1 MNRIEKLP
9 PAFERFDEMLG
20 VLDFAIFEDA
30 GGTEE
35 EILSAVPQ
43 ALRHFHRFDAGKLR
57 ALGSRRICEKAFFG
71 DWYDPDSGSLLRLGS
86 YKTADGSQLTDPV
99 LSSLDGVRIMSGASS
114 CPEPG
119 GQFAYAFSHPPY
131 PLYARPSEVQAVFE
145 EIRDFILP
153 PLHGSEIL
161 DWSDARLPEVSD
173 YFEDGAEWWGV
184 FLFSVHIP
192 SMRRLTIIAG
202 STTD

>member
-20 VLDFAIFEDA
+20 VLDFAIFENA
-30 GGTEE
+30 GGTQE

-43 ALRHFHRFDAGKLR
+43 ALRHFQRFDAEKLR
-57 ALGSRRICEKAFFG
+57 GLGSRRITEKAFFG
-71 DWYDPDSGSLLRLGS
+71 DWYDFDSGSLLRLGR
-86 YKTADGSQLTDPV
+86 YKTADGLQLTNPV
-99 LSSLDGVRIMSGASS
+99 LSSLDGVKIMSGASS
-114 CPEPG
+114 CPELG

-131 PLYARPSEVQAVFE
+131 PLRASPSEVQAVFG

-153 PLHGSEIL
+153 PLNGSEIL

-173 YFEDGAEWWGV
+173 YFDDGAEWWGV

-192 SMRRLTIIAG
+192 SVRRLTIIAG

>member
-9 PAFERFDEMLG
+9 PAFERFDKMLG
-20 VLDFAIFEDA
+20 VLDFAVFENA

-35 EILSAVPQ
+35 EVLSAVPQ

-57 ALGSRRICEKAFFG
+57 SLGSRRITEKAFFG
-71 DWYDPDSGSLLRLGS
+71 DWYDPDSGNLLRLGR
-86 YKTADGSQLTDPV
+86 YKTADGRQLTDPV
-99 LSSLDGVRIMSGASS
+99 LSSLDGVKIMSGGSS
-114 CPEPG
+114 CPETG
-119 GQFAYAFSHPPY
+119 GQFAYAFSSPPY
-131 PLYARPSEVQAVFE
+131 PLDARPGEVQAVFE

-153 PLHGSEIL
+153 PHRASEIL
-161 DWSDARLPEVSD
+161 DWSDMRLPEVSD
-173 YFEDGAEWWGV
+173 YFDDGAEWWGA